1 MTVHVD
7 HQDPAL
13 KTADSPRMANSLLSR
28 TQIEAV
34 EFLERCVRSGEPLA
48 ALTGSAGSGKTMVL
62 NTALA
67 HRGSAG
73 DRIIRVN
80 NFVAGPLSLH
90 RVLATALGVGE
101 AAELSAEALEPA
113 LRRALSEASKVAPPV
128 LAVDDAQSLLPETLR
143 YLSLL
148 AGLRDNGRPLL
159 RILLV
164 GRPGFTVRQAMPV
177 QFTLETMRGDDAR
190 EVAAKR
196 LAAAGV
202 ILAGGAVQEIV
213 QRAQGNWRK
222 LDALL
227 RTEIDNPERAQ
238 AEAGGR
244 QKAGLQKAG
253 AQKAGTTSPSSLPP
267 ERTAMAAVSDG
278 QARVSRPGSSAAW
291 MIVLPGLLLAF
302 ASGAIIA
309 YQEGLIGSRD
319 APSHVPSHVPNRPPS
334 RAPDHAPGNAIG
346 HAAAP
351 APAVPKPATA
361 KTVTAAPAPA
371 TPAPATPTPAAP
383 TPATHPVLLAA
394 PPAAPPQSSPVIAAP
409 ADHTPATPQ
418 ASSRPSP
425 VPNRPA
431 APQATTMPPRAA
443 APGGL
448 IGQFRVNNVSS
459 CHHGVCPRW
468 AVFDLNRN
476 AGTLAAFDP
485 SGLHLDPQTLQR
497 LREGSID
504 LTVSGTLTKGGP
516 DGRRLHADHLDA
528 ITAHHSHRSAMD
540 VAPNM
545 PAPTTPPPLMPA
557 PVMPAPV
564 TPAPAP
570 TTQSPQPSFLAF
582 PPGTPASERQ
592 PSGAAR
598 EDERASQDGP
608 LQLAPPP
615 LPPAH

>member
-13 KTADSPRMANSLLSR
+13 KSAGPPKTANSLLSR

-34 EFLERCVRSGEPLA
+34 GFLERCVRSGEPLA

-67 HRGSAG
+67 HCGSAG

-90 RVLATALGVGE
+90 RVLASALGVGE

-113 LRRALSEASKVAPPV
+113 LRRALSEASKAAPPV

-164 GRPGFTVRQAMPV
+164 GRPGFTVRHAMPV

-202 ILAGGAVQEIV
+202 TLADGAVQEIV

-238 AEAGGR
+238 AEAAGR
-244 QKAGLQKAG
+244 QKTGFQKAG
-253 AQKAGTTSPSSLPP
+253 FQKTGMRPPSSLPR
-267 ERTAMAAVSDG
+267 ERTAMAAVSDNEPG
-278 QARVSRPGSSAAW
+278 VRRPGSSAAW
-291 MIVLPGLLLAF
+291 MIVLPGFLLAF
-302 ASGAIIA
+302 AGGAVIA
-309 YQEGLIGSRD
+309 YQDGLLGSHH
-319 APSHVPSHVPNRPPS
+319 APR
-334 RAPDHAPGNAIG
+334 HAPGTAIG

-351 APAVPKPATA
+351 ARAPSRPMPAIQAPAMQA
-361 KTVTAAPAPA
+361 PAQPAPA
-371 TPAPATPTPAAP
+371 QPAQPTTATPTPAAP
-383 TPATHPVLLAA
+383 KPAT
-394 PPAAPPQSSPVIAAP
+394 PPAPLAVPQQSSPVIAAP
-409 ADHTPATPQ
+409 GTQTPATPE
-418 ASSRPSP
+418 ATSKPAP
-425 VPNRPA
+425 APNRA
-431 APQATTMPPRAA
+431 VAPQAAPMPPRAA
-443 APGGL
+443 APSGL
-448 IGQFRVNNVSS
+448 TGQFRVSNVSS

-468 AVFDLNRN
+468 SVFDLDRN
-476 AGTLAAFDP
+476 AGTVAAFDP
-485 SGLHLDPQTLQR
+485 SGLHLDPETLQR

-516 DGRRLHADHLDA
+516 DGRRLHANHLDA
-528 ITAHHSHRSAMD
+528 ITPHHPHRSAMA
-540 VAPNM
+540 APPTTSEPVTSAPM
-545 PAPTTPPPLMPA
+545 APAPIPSA
-557 PVMPAPV
+557 PIMPAPV
-564 TPAPAP
+564 T
-570 TTQSPQPSFLAF
+570 QSPQPGFLAF

-592 PSGAAR
+592 PSGTAPA
-598 EDERASQDGP
+598 DDRAGRDGP

-615 LPPAH
+615 LPH